1 MSFVFEAGTARDTDA
16 DEAKLLFSVGDIEET
31 MKILDEE
38 DVEYYN
44 LVVLGGMDEDEYF
57 AQQPSK
63 PVALP
68 ESAALVQKIME
79 TNYFK

>member
-1 MSFVFEAGTARDTDA
+1 
-16 DEAKLLFSVGDIEET
+16 